1 MMCICKEQLNVLA
14 NNPNINSLRALYCID
29 KRGKKEN
36 NTRTPEMLLSTYT
49 LALVY
54 RVTVINYSFVGEE
67 IKPIRWSSLE
77 VVEGLERAEM

>member
-1 MMCICKEQLNVLA
+1 
-14 NNPNINSLRALYCID
+14 
-29 KRGKKEN
+29 
-36 NTRTPEMLLSTYT
+36 MLLSTYT